1 MINERWIGYNVDREM
16 PRKKNCQ
23 NKMSTSP
30 DLNLGPLEKQKCY
43 PYGRH
48 ITHRVGCLISYIIR
62 WREYIRAILTATEE
76 IKSRH
81 TTMHSYKVYFRFFS
95 PTMHEPPSGPG
106 PPHYGGFTNTL
117 KLDTPFFWTSDQP
130 DAETSTWQHQTL
142 TRDKHSRPRR
152 DSNPQS

>member
-1 MINERWIGYNVDREM
+1 MKDELATMWTGKCRE
-16 PRKKNCQ
+16 KKAVKIRCLRVPIWTWVLSN
-23 NKMSTSP
+23 T
-30 DLNLGPLEKQKCY
+30 KQKCY